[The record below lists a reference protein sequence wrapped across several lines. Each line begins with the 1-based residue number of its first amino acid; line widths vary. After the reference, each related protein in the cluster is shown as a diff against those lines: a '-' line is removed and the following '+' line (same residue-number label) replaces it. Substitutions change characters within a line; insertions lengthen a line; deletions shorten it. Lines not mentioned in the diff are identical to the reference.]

1 VLEVLKESGIAA
13 ERVEFVSRRPRA
25 FYLKI
30 YQQIDICLD
39 ALPYN
44 GHTTSLD
51 AFWMG
56 VPVMTLVGSTIVGR
70 AGLCQAMNLGLTELV
85 AHTPEEFATG
95 AARLAGDL
103 DALAKLRGG
112 LRARL
117 EKSPLMDAERF
128 ARNLEAKY
136 REAWQRWCAG

>member
-1 VLEVLKESGIAA
+1 LEL
-13 ERVEFVSRRPRA
+13 
-25 FYLKI
+25 

-56 VPVMTLVGSTIVGR
+56 VPVVTLVGTTVVGR
-70 AGLCQAMNLGLTELV
+70 AGLCQALNLRLPELV
-85 AHTPEEFATG
+85 AYTPEAFIAA
-95 AARLAGDL
+95 AARLAENL
-103 DALAKLRGG
+103 DGLAELRAG
-112 LRARL
+112 LRRKM
-117 EKSPLMDAERF
+117 EQSPLMNAERF

-136 REAWQRWCAG
+136 REAWRRWCEGNAS